1 VEERVTRAPGASL
14 ERLDSGDLPAVA
26 ELCQRGLADPP
37 AADELMGALFA
48 PDQPATVR
56 GHPGVGVVATVAGEG
71 GGYVRLLVVDP
82 AARGRGHGHALLD
95 AAEADLAG
103 TRSVTVGADAPY
115 FLFPGVET
123 SQTAMLCLLERHHY
137 TRAEANYNMA
147 VDLDAVR
154 ADPGGTELA
163 AASDRSEVEGWLD
176 RHWSNWSAEALRALD
191 KGTLLLSRGDEGITG
206 FCAYEVN
213 RRGLLGPVAVRPD
226 LIGKGVGE
234 ALVLGA
240 LHRMRSAGR
249 RRAEVVWVGPIVP
262 YARLG
267 GTVSRVFFVYRKQLQ
282 AGP

>member
-1 VEERVTRAPGASL
+1 MGERVTNDRGWSL
-14 ERLDSGDLPAVA
+14 DRLGSGDLPAIA
-26 ELCQRGLADPP
+26 DLCRRGLADPP
-37 AADELMGALFA
+37 AADELAAALDA

-56 GHPGVGVVATVAGEG
+56 GHPDVGVVATVEGEG
-71 GGYVRLLVVDP
+71 GGFVRLLVVDP
-82 AARGRGHGHALLD
+82 SARGRGHGHALLE

-103 TRSVTVGADAPY
+103 TGSVTVGADAPY

-123 SQTAMLCLLERHHY
+123 TETAMLCLLERHHY
-137 TRAEANYNMA
+137 TRAEANFNMA
-147 VDLDAVR
+147 VDLGRLR

-163 AASDRSEVEGWLD
+163 VASDRPEVEGWMA

-191 KGTLLLSRGDEGITG
+191 KETLLLTRGDEGITG
-206 FCAYEVN
+206 FCAYDVN

-240 LHRMRSAGR
+240 LHRMRSAGQR
-249 RRAEVVWVGPIVP
+249 QAEVVWVGPIVP

-267 GTVSRVFFVYRKQLQ
+267 GTVDRVFFVYRKKLPP
-282 AGP
+282 AR